1 MNKQKSEP
9 NDKKALKPLH
19 IKPALLTIPQVC
31 ALLNISRAEFYKIK
45 QSGAL
50 GLLPVKF
57 SGCGK
62 ILYSRIE
69 LEAYVKESTAQGKL
83 MPRKQW
89 QAIKGTKL

>member
-1 MNKQKSEP
+1 ME
-9 NDKKALKPLH
+9 DKRSPEQLR
-19 IKPALLTIPQVC
+19 IEPALFNIEQTC
-31 ALLNISRAEFYKIK
+31 SYLNISRAEFYKIK

-69 LEAYVKESTAQGKL
+69 LEAYVKESTARGRL
-83 MPRKQW
+83 IPRKLW
-89 QAIKGTKL
+89 QSIKGAKL

>member
-1 MNKQKSEP
+1 MTKTKQSES
-9 NDKKALKPLH
+9 LQ
-19 IKPALLTIPQVC
+19 IEPALFNIEQIC
-31 ALLNISRAEFYKIK
+31 SYLNISRAEFYKIK

-83 MPRKQW
+83 IPRKLW
-89 QAIKGTKL
+89 QTIKGSKL

>member
-1 MNKQKSEP
+1 MNNKRPPEP
-9 NDKKALKPLH
+9 LK
-19 IKPALLTIPQVC
+19 IEPALFNIEQTC
-31 ALLNISRAEFYKIK
+31 SYLNISRAEFYKIK

-57 SGCGK
+57 SGCEK

-83 MPRKQW
+83 IPRQQW
-89 QAIKGTKL
+89 QKIKGSKL